1 MSIPYISAK
10 TVRKALSMAELIP
23 LIEKAMVNYSL
34 SYGGDRGGGGGG
46 GVVQPL
52 RTVIPIK
59 EHGAGMATMP
69 VYSSA
74 DGVLATKLVT
84 LFPSNQDAP
93 THQGTIVL
101 MSATNGSVLSFMD
114 AEVITEMRTAAA
126 SAVATNHLASSSS
139 AAAPL
144 KLGIIGS
151 GVQAKSHVRALRH
164 VRLFSEIRVWS
175 PNRDRLQD
183 FVDEFRA
190 SDAEGAN
197 GVVTACGSAEEAV
210 ADADVIVT
218 ATLAKTPVLFRRF
231 VKPGALINAVGA
243 PFPDQRELDEELAK
257 TSRIFV
263 DGRVGAEA
271 EAGDIILNGAQDR
284 VVAEIGEVAAMARR
298 GSRTKFYPIWDHL
311 MADGKYGRMD
321 DTTTTTT
328 TTTTIFKNLGMAIQ
342 DAVAAKLVY
351 EKVIQHRGGK

>member
-271 EAGDIILNGAQDR
+271 EAGDIILNGARDR
-284 VVAEIGEVAAMARR
+284 VVAEIGEVAD
-298 GSRTKFYPIWDHL
+298 K
-311 MADGKYGRMD
+311 ADGRYGRMD